1 MGRLSSELVEARE
14 SVERSRQAGV
24 RMEEE
29 LQDLQEML
37 RKRQEELESLVQ
49 QLERVHVDGVTAET
63 QVSVIAFPFFIY
75 ICSHF
80 HVCRCC

>member
-24 RMEEE
+24 RMEGE
-29 LQDLQEML
+29 LLELQEML

-49 QLERVHVDGVTAET
+49 QLERTQVDGVTAET
-63 QVSVIAFPFFIY
+63 QVGHSV
-75 ICSHF
+75 SGM
-80 HVCRCC
+80 